1 VHGDKGSA
9 IIDDDEL
16 SYFHAAGEGQEGEAY
31 GAGGGENQAEEV
43 MEQYGEAATGPGA
56 GADPGSLSMA
66 HRDQI
71 QDFVEAL
78 REGREP
84 LVNLEEGRK
93 PLAII
98 QGIYESAR
106 TGGPVRI
113 E

>member
-1 VHGDKGSA
+1 
-9 IIDDDEL
+9 
-16 SYFHAAGEGQEGEAY
+16 
-31 GAGGGENQAEEV
+31 
-43 MEQYGEAATGPGA
+43 MEQYGASGSGPGA

-71 QDFVEAL
+71 QDFVEAV

-84 LVNLEEGRK
+84 SVNVEEGRK

-98 QGIYESAR
+98 SAIYESVR
-106 TGGPVRI
+106 TGGPVLVQ